1 MPVVAPPAGKGNSF
15 ATPAPKAAAK
25 PSADAQ
31 TSFTTAAKAGGGG
44 ASKSSAAGE
53 ARAEVPKEVPLAP
66 RKSSQAPNLTVQESV
81 HGSDVDAVGTGGAEH
96 ANGDVVEDGAP
107 TRGSDLERR
116 RDELE
121 AMARESSP
129 AKSAASTRRRSK
141 ETEQVV
147 ETFDYNNG
155 DFGGG
160 FEDEEA
166 RGAAFDAEIS
176 SRKEDQ
182 SEEDEML
189 SPSRLGRGSGH
200 RQRSASP
207 QLEPD
212 QLDYN
217 AGKVDSAKSKKS
229 KQPSSERRA
238 DDGDDDGK
246 AAKAKKPRQAKSPAP
261 AKSAPPRRSARL
273 SPPPAKPQDEKAK
286 SRSNRSGLQDAAGKE
301 EEASES
307 EPEKQ
312 SRSRRGAAQ
321 NKKKK
326 QVVQPTTKQK
336 RSRQAEEDEDEDEDE
351 RETMSSPSELSNEA
365 DGSANRRKKTKARVP
380 ASKRRKVEK
389 QETDKGDETD
399 YEEQYSLPTK
409 EQRRSDRRRFG
420 KTVAPLKGNGTTRK
434 ANQPGSKAA
443 AKGKPGSRAENKPG
457 SKGST
462 ERGSKAG
469 KKGPTKP
476 TSKVVMGTH
485 DPASEMSTEDVEGRV
500 PAQST
505 RASRS
510 KAKQVVAAVSADGA
524 ASSE

>member
-1 MPVVAPPAGKGNSF
+1 M
-15 ATPAPKAAAK
+15 
-25 PSADAQ
+25 
-31 TSFTTAAKAGGGG
+31 
-44 ASKSSAAGE
+44 SKSSAAGP
-53 ARAEVPKEVPLAP
+53 ARAEVPNEVAQAPL
-66 RKSSQAPNLTVQESV
+66 RTSQAGGLQFTEPRRESE
-81 HGSDVDAVGTGGAEH
+81 VDQADGTGAEGAK
-96 ANGDVVEDGAP
+96 GKVVVKGDGAP
-107 TRGSDLERR
+107 TREADLERR

-141 ETEQVV
+141 ETEQDAAA
-147 ETFDYNNG
+147 ETGDLLETYDYNNH

-182 SEEDEML
+182 SEEEEEML
-189 SPSRLGRGSGH
+189 SPSRLGRGGGH

-229 KQPSSERRA
+229 KQPPPAPAS
-238 DDGDDDGK
+238 DDDDDNGK
-246 AAKAKKPRQAKSPAP
+246 AGKAKKPRQAKSPAP
-261 AKSAPPRRSARL
+261 TKSAPPRRSARL

-286 SRSNRSGLQDAAGKE
+286 PRSSRSGLQDAAGKE
-301 EEASES
+301 EEASDS
-307 EPEKQ
+307 EPEEQ

-326 QVVQPTTKQK
+326 QVVQPTAKQK
-336 RSRQAEEDEDEDEDE
+336 RRRQDEEDEDEDE
-351 RETMSSPSELSNEA
+351 RETMSSLSESSDEA
-365 DGSANRRKKTKARVP
+365 DGLANRRKKTKARVP
-380 ASKRRKVEK
+380 ASKRRKVDKEAA
-389 QETDKGDETD
+389 DKGDETD

-409 EQRRSDRRRFG
+409 DQRRSDIRKFG
-420 KTVAPLKGNGTTRK
+420 KTVAPLKGNGITRK
-434 ANQPGSKAA
+434 ANQPGPKAA

-457 SKGST
+457 SKGSS

-469 KKGPTKP
+469 KKGPTRP
-476 TSKVVMGTH
+476 TGKIVAGAHES
-485 DPASEMSTEDVEGRV
+485 ASEMSTEDVEGRV

-510 KAKQVVAAVSADGA
+510 KAKKVVAAVSADGA